1 MRLTIRKAEEID
13 NWYVIERAEHDGRGW
28 FENGQHS
35 TRYMTSARFSDA
47 DVEGP
52 GADMLDVAAAI
63 RRRGTA
69 SCRRC
74 AVRIDGDRVFFASPR
89 NSSTEGECTLAE
101 ADDLAT
107 QIEALLG
114 DKKA

>member
-28 FENGQHS
+28 FEPTEYGS
-35 TRYMTSARFSDA
+35 RWMTSARFSDA

-52 GADMLDVAAAI
+52 AEEMLGIAAAI
-63 RRRGTA
+63 RRRGHA
-69 SCRRC
+69 EFRRC
-74 AVRIDGDRVFFASPR
+74 SVFIEGERAVFDSPR
-89 NSSTEGECTLAE
+89 NSTASGECTLAE